1 MHFKDCWYRENCIKA
16 MFNEPEECNN
26 SCLRFLEM
34 VNLVEMSN
42 LPQDKWFP
50 LSLVPGAD
58 RAQFIELKTIKDD
71 IGEWVRQGNSL
82 YLYSS
87 NFGNGKT
94 SWAIKLLL
102 AYFNDIWPGN
112 GFRCRGVFVS
122 VPGFI
127 LKNKEVISDRDPSF
141 TELKQRILAADLV
154 VWDDIAST
162 KLSDYDHQLL
172 LTYINE
178 RVLGRKS
185 NIFTGNADKNQIVT
199 FLGGRLASRVWN
211 GSTII
216 QFKDVDKRGI
226 TL

>member
-1 MHFKDCWYRENCIKA
+1 M
-16 MFNEPEECNN
+16 NELEECSN

-42 LPQDKWFP
+42 LPEDKWFP
-50 LSLVPGAD
+50 SSLVPGID
-58 RAQFIELKTIKDD
+58 RSQFVELKNIKED
-71 IGEWVRQGNSL
+71 IGEWVKQGNSL
-82 YLYSS
+82 YIHSS

-102 AYFNDIWPGN
+102 AHFNDIWPGN

-122 VPGFI
+122 VPAFI
-127 LKNKEVISDRDPSF
+127 LKNKEVISDRDSSF
-141 TELKQRILAADLV
+141 TELKHKILSADLV